1 MADRQCQHDPHSE
14 SCSGLHGLLAIM
26 ERLRHPDTGCPW
38 DIEQDFA
45 SIAPHTIEE
54 AYEVADAIARKDWEG
69 LQDELGDLL
78 FQIVFH
84 AQMAAERGIFTFA
97 QVVAG
102 ASAKMVARHPHIF
115 AGESRDKTAAQQSRD
130 WEAHKAQERQAK
142 QQRGALDGVALGLPA
157 LVRAVKLQNRA
168 TRVGFDCES
177 AAPPWAK
184 AAGDAQEA
192 EAAQSMA
199 AEALPEAPPEAH
211 LQEALGEYLFA
222 LANWGRR
229 RGIDPEAALR
239 GANAKFA
246 RRFQQMEAQLAALG
260 KGFEDLSLSE
270 RKSHW
275 AAAKENDGAPEKA
288 RNG

>member
-157 LVRAVKLQNRA
+157 LVRAVKLQSRAARICPYPKGRA
-168 TRVGFDCES
+168 T
-177 AAPPWAK
+177 
-184 AAGDAQEA
+184 
-192 EAAQSMA
+192 
-199 AEALPEAPPEAH
+199 
-211 LQEALGEYLFA
+211 
-222 LANWGRR
+222 GRR
-229 RGIDPEAALR
+229 RKR
-239 GANAKFA
+239 TMA
-246 RRFQQMEAQLAALG
+246 RLKRPGMAETKKQITPAEWRHPPGLPWTQR
-260 KGFEDLSLSE
+260 KGTPLLLMC
-270 RKSHW
+270 H
-275 AAAKENDGAPEKA
+275 KA
-288 RNG
+288 TPSVKCFSSRMCFMP

>member
-1 MADRQCQHDPHSE
+1 
-14 SCSGLHGLLAIM
+14 M

-54 AYEVADAIARKDWEG
+54 AYEVADAITRKDWEG

-177 AAPPWAK
+177 TALPWAK

-192 EAAQSMA
+192 EA
-199 AEALPEAPPEAH
+199 EAHPEAPPGAQ

-229 RGIDPEAALR
+229 RGVDPEAALR
-239 GANAKFA
+239 EANARFA
-246 RRFQQMEAQLAALG
+246 HHFQQMEAQLAALG
-260 KGFEDLSLSE
+260 KGFGDLPLSE
-270 RKSHW
+270 RTSHW
-275 AAAKENDGAPEKA
+275 AATKEEDGVPEKA